1 MTTVRERDPGR
12 RAEDA
17 VRAVLPR
24 AAKVRMGDVDTGVD
38 IIVNGHPFQIKWI
51 GDGRL
56 ADAKRVVSTRR
67 GRPDIAVARHM
78 SPGARKMLVE
88 AGIGWVDETG
98 AAEIAAGT
106 IVISRPGRPPK
117 STGPPERWT
126 PSVIAIAEALL
137 CGTKATVAAT
147 EEATGLSNGSCTTAL
162 RVLTDFGLL
171 EADAGR
177 GRDSARRVA
186 DQDRLLDAYASAVEA
201 APPSISLQIG
211 VTWRDTID
219 GVVQTGAK
227 WDKARIVWASTG
239 AVAASVIA
247 PHVTTVNA
255 ADVYVDAE
263 TILGLEA
270 AAGAVGLRPIE
281 GGRLTIRPFPSVTAR
296 RLATRVDGLMVAPWP
311 RVFADVRT
319 VGVRGEEAAE
329 HLREVMRDR
338 AVRAPRW

>member
-1 MTTVRERDPGR
+1 MKTVRRRDPGR

-24 AAKVRMGDVDTGVD
+24 AAKVRVGGHDAGVD
-38 IIVNGHPFQIKWI
+38 IVVNGHPFGIKWI

-67 GRPDIAVARHM
+67 GRPDIAVARRM
-78 SPGARKMLVE
+78 SPGARETLAG

-117 STGPPERWT
+117 PTGAPKRWT
-126 PSVIAIAEALL
+126 PSVIAVAEALL

-186 DQDRLLDAYASAVEA
+186 DRDLLLDAYASAVEA
-201 APPSISLQIG
+201 LPPTISLQIG
-211 VTWRDTID
+211 VTWRDTIE
-219 GVVQTGAK
+219 GVALVGAK
-227 WDKARIVWASTG
+227 WDKAKVVWATSG
-239 AVAASVIA
+239 AVAATVIA
-247 PHVTTVNA
+247 PHLTTVNA

-270 AAGAVGLRPIE
+270 AAAAAAGLRPIE
-281 GGRLTIRPFPSVTAR
+281 GGRLTLRPFPSVTVR

-329 HLREVMRDR
+329 HLREVMHGR
-338 AVRAPRW
+338 

>member
-1 MTTVRERDPGR
+1 MTTFRERDPGR
-12 RAEDA
+12 RAEVA

-24 AAKVRMGDVDTGVD
+24 AAKVRVGDVAAGVD
-38 IIVNGHPFQIKWI
+38 IVVNGQPFAIKWI

-56 ADAKRVVSTRR
+56 ADAKRVAGTRR
-67 GRPDIAVARHM
+67 GRPDIAVARRM
-78 SPGARKMLVE
+78 SPGARETLAG

-117 STGPPERWT
+117 PTGPPERWT
-126 PSVIAIAEALL
+126 PSVIAVAEALL

-147 EEATGLSNGSCTTAL
+147 EAATGLSNGSCTTAL

-201 APPSISLQIG
+201 GPPSISLQVG

-227 WDKARIVWASTG
+227 WDKAKIVWAATG
-239 AVAASVIA
+239 AVAATVIA
-247 PHVTTVNA
+247 PHLTTVTA

-270 AAGAVGLRPIE
+270 AAAAAGLRPIE
-281 GGRLTIRPFPSVTAR
+281 GGRLTLRPFPSVTAR

-311 RVFADVRT
+311 RVFADLRT

-329 HLREVMRDR
+329 HLREVVRDR
-338 AVRAPRW
+338 

>member
-1 MTTVRERDPGR
+1 MTIVGERDSGR
-12 RAEDA
+12 RAVDA

-24 AAKVRMGDVDTGVD
+24 GAKVRVGEEGDAGID
-38 IIVNGHPFQIKWI
+38 ISVNGHSFVIRWI

-56 ADAKRVVSTRR
+56 ADANRIVSTRR
-67 GRPDIAVARHM
+67 GRPDIAVARRI
-78 SPGARKMLVE
+78 SLGARETLAE
-88 AGIGWVDETG
+88 AAIGWVDETG
-98 AAEIAAGT
+98 AAEIASGT

-117 STGPPERWT
+117 PAGPPERWT
-126 PSVIAIAEALL
+126 PSVIAVAEALL

-147 EEATGLSNGSCTTAL
+147 QEATGLSNGSSTTGL
-162 RVLTDFGLL
+162 RVLADFGLL

-186 DQDRLLDAYASAVEA
+186 DQDLLLDAYAAAVEA
-201 APPSISLQIG
+201 LPPSISLQIG

-219 GVVQTGAK
+219 GVMQTGAK
-227 WDKARIVWASTG
+227 WDKAKVAWAASG
-239 AVAASVIA
+239 AVAATVLA
-247 PHVTTVNA
+247 PLLTTVNA

-270 AAGAVGLRPIE
+270 AATAAGLRPIE
-281 GGRLTIRPFPSVTAR
+281 GGRLTLRPFPSVTVR
-296 RLATRVDGLMVAPWP
+296 LLATRVDGLMVAPWP

-329 HLREVMRDR
+329 HLREVMHGR
-338 AVRAPRW
+338 

>member
-1 MTTVRERDPGR
+1 MMTVSDRDPGC

-24 AAKVRMGDVDTGVD
+24 AAKVRVGEGDAGVD
-38 IIVNGHPFQIKWI
+38 IIVNGHPFVIRWI

-78 SPGARKMLVE
+78 SPGARETLAG

-117 STGPPERWT
+117 PAGPPKHWT
-126 PSVIAIAEALL
+126 RSVIAVGEALL

-147 EEATGLSNGSCTTAL
+147 EAATGLSNGSCTTAL

-171 EADAGR
+171 EADARR

-186 DQDRLLDAYASAVEA
+186 DRDRLLDAYASAVEA
-201 APPSISLQIG
+201 LPPTISLQIG
-211 VTWRDTID
+211 VTWRDTLD
-219 GVVQTGAK
+219 GVMLTGAK
-227 WDKARIVWASTG
+227 WDKAKVVWATSG
-239 AVAASVIA
+239 AVAATVIA
-247 PHVTTVNA
+247 PHLTTVTA

-270 AAGAVGLRPIE
+270 AAAAAGLRPIE
-281 GGRLTIRPFPSVTAR
+281 GGRLILRPFPSVTAR

-319 VGVRGEEAAE
+319 VGVRGEDAAE
-329 HLREVMRDR
+329 HLREVMHGQ
-338 AVRAPRW
+338 

>member
-1 MTTVRERDPGR
+1 MTIVRERDPGR
-12 RAEDA
+12 RADDA

-24 AAKVRMGDVDTGVD
+24 AAKVRVGDVDAGVD
-38 IIVNGHPFQIKWI
+38 IVVNDHPFVIKWI

-56 ADAKRVVSTRR
+56 ADARRVVSTRR
-67 GRPDIAVARHM
+67 GRPDIAVARRM
-78 SPGARKMLVE
+78 SPGARETLAG

-106 IVISRPGRPPK
+106 IVISRPGRSPK
-117 STGPPERWT
+117 PSGPPERWT
-126 PSVIAIAEALL
+126 PSVIAVAEALL

-211 VTWRDTID
+211 VTWRDTVD
-219 GVVQTGAK
+219 GVMLTGAK
-227 WDKARIVWASTG
+227 WDTAKVAWATSG
-239 AVAASVIA
+239 AVAATVIA
-247 PHVTTVNA
+247 PLLTTVNA

-270 AAGAVGLRPIE
+270 AAASAGLRPIE
-281 GGRLTIRPFPSVTAR
+281 GGRLTLRPFPSVTAR

-311 RVFADVRT
+311 RVLADVRT

-338 AVRAPRW
+338 

>member
-1 MTTVRERDPGR
+1 MMTVRQRDPGR
-12 RAEDA
+12 RAEEA

-24 AAKVRMGDVDTGVD
+24 AAKVRMGGIDAGVD
-38 IIVNGHPFQIKWI
+38 MFVNDHPFKIKWI

-56 ADAKRVVSTRR
+56 ADAKRVLAARR
-67 GRPDIAVARHM
+67 GRPDVAVARRM
-78 SPGARKMLVE
+78 SPGARETLAG

-117 STGPPERWT
+117 PGGPPKRWT
-126 PSVIAIAEALL
+126 RSVIAVGEALL

-147 EEATGLSNGSCTTAL
+147 EAATGLSNGSCTTAL
-162 RVLTDFGLL
+162 RVLTDIGLL

-186 DQDRLLDAYASAVEA
+186 DRDRLLDAYASAVEA
-201 APPSISLQIG
+201 APASISLQVG

-219 GVVQTGAK
+219 GVVLTGAK
-227 WDKARIVWASTG
+227 WDKAKVVWASTG
-239 AVAASVIA
+239 AVAATVIA
-247 PHVTTVNA
+247 PHLTTVNA

-270 AAGAVGLRPIE
+270 AAAAAGLRPIE
-281 GGRLTIRPFPSVTAR
+281 GGRLTLRPFPSVTVR
-296 RLATRVDGLMVAPWP
+296 RLATRVDGLRVAPWP
-311 RVFADVRT
+311 RVFADVRI
-319 VGVRGEEAAE
+319 VGVRGEDAAE
-329 HLREVMRDR
+329 HLRELMHGR
-338 AVRAPRW
+338 

>member
-1 MTTVRERDPGR
+1 MMTVRQRDPGR
-12 RAEDA
+12 RAEEA

-24 AAKVRMGDVDTGVD
+24 AAKVRMGGIDAGVD
-38 IIVNGHPFQIKWI
+38 MFVNDHPFKIKWI

-56 ADAKRVVSTRR
+56 ADAKRVLAARR
-67 GRPDIAVARHM
+67 GRPDVAVARHL
-78 SPGARKMLVE
+78 SPGARETLAG

-117 STGPPERWT
+117 PGGPPKRWT
-126 PSVIAIAEALL
+126 RSVIAVGEALL

-147 EEATGLSNGSCTTAL
+147 EAATGLSNGSCTTAL
-162 RVLTDFGLL
+162 RVLTDIGLL

-186 DQDRLLDAYASAVEA
+186 DRDRLLDAYASAVEA
-201 APPSISLQIG
+201 APASISLQVG

-219 GVVQTGAK
+219 GVVLTGAK
-227 WDKARIVWASTG
+227 WDKAKVVWASTG
-239 AVAASVIA
+239 AVAATVIA
-247 PHVTTVNA
+247 PHLTTVNA

-270 AAGAVGLRPIE
+270 AAAAAGLRPIE
-281 GGRLTIRPFPSVTAR
+281 GGRLTLRPFPSVTVR
-296 RLATRVDGLMVAPWP
+296 RLATRVDGLRVAPWP
-311 RVFADVRT
+311 RVFADVRI
-319 VGVRGEEAAE
+319 VGVRGEDAAE
-329 HLREVMRDR
+329 HLRELMHGR
-338 AVRAPRW
+338 

>member
-1 MTTVRERDPGR
+1 MTTVREGDPRR

-24 AAKVRMGDVDTGVD
+24 AAKVRVSDVDAGVD
-38 IIVNGHPFQIKWI
+38 IVVNDHPFVITWI

-56 ADAKRVVSTRR
+56 ADARRAVSTRR
-67 GRPDIAVARHM
+67 GWPDIAVARRM
-78 SPGARKMLVE
+78 SPGARETLAG

-117 STGPPERWT
+117 PTGPPERWT
-126 PSVIAIAEALL
+126 PSVIAVAEALL

-201 APPSISLQIG
+201 LPPSISLQIG
-211 VTWRDTID
+211 VTWRDIID
-219 GVVQTGAK
+219 GVMQTGAK
-227 WDKARIVWASTG
+227 WDKAKVAWAVSG
-239 AVAASVIA
+239 AVAATVLA
-247 PHVTTVNA
+247 PLLTTVNA
-255 ADVYVDAE
+255 ADVYVGAE

-270 AAGAVGLRPIE
+270 AAAAAGLRPIE

-296 RLATRVDGLMVAPWP
+296 RLATRVDGLIVAPWP

-319 VGVRGEEAAE
+319 IGVRGEEAAE
-329 HLREVMRDR
+329 HLRELMRDR
-338 AVRAPRW
+338 

>member
-1 MTTVRERDPGR
+1 MTTVGDRDSGS

-24 AAKVRMGDVDTGVD
+24 AAKVRVGGVDAGVD
-38 IIVNGHPFQIKWI
+38 IIVNGHPFVIKWI

-56 ADAKRVVSTRR
+56 ADARRVMSTRR

-78 SPGARKMLVE
+78 SPGARETLAE

-98 AAEIAAGT
+98 AAEVAAGT
-106 IVISRPGRPPK
+106 VVISRSGRPPK
-117 STGPPERWT
+117 PTGPPKRWT
-126 PSVIAIAEALL
+126 PSVIAVAEALL
-137 CGTKATVAAT
+137 CGTKATVAAA

-171 EADAGR
+171 KADAGR

-186 DQDRLLDAYASAVEA
+186 DQDRLLDVYASAVEA
-201 APPSISLQIG
+201 APPSISLQVG
-211 VTWRDTID
+211 VTWSDTID
-219 GVVQTGAK
+219 GVVRTGAK
-227 WDKARIVWASTG
+227 WDKAKVAWAVSG

-247 PHVTTVNA
+247 PHLTTVNS
-255 ADVYVDAE
+255 ADVFVDAV
-263 TILGLEA
+263 TMPGLEA
-270 AAGAVGLRPIE
+270 AVAAAGLRPID
-281 GGRLTIRPFPSVTAR
+281 GGRLTLRPFPSVTAR

-329 HLREVMRDR
+329 HLREVMLD
-338 AVRAPRW
+338 P

>member
-1 MTTVRERDPGR
+1 MTTVRQRDPRR

-24 AAKVRMGDVDTGVD
+24 AAKVRVGDVEAGVD
-38 IIVNGHPFQIKWI
+38 IVVNGHPFVTTWI

-56 ADAKRVVSTRR
+56 ADAKRVLSTRR
-67 GRPDIAVARHM
+67 GWPDIAVARHM
-78 SPGARKMLVE
+78 SPGARESLAG

-117 STGPPERWT
+117 PTGPPERWT
-126 PSVIAIAEALL
+126 PSVIAVAEALL

-186 DQDRLLDAYASAVEA
+186 DHGRLLDAYASAVEA
-201 APPSISLQIG
+201 GPPSISLQVG
-211 VTWRDTID
+211 VTWSDTID
-219 GVVQTGAK
+219 GLMLTGAK
-227 WDKARIVWASTG
+227 WDKAKIVWAATG
-239 AVAASVIA
+239 AVAATVIA
-247 PHVTTVNA
+247 PHLTTVTA

-270 AAGAVGLRPIE
+270 AAAAAGLRPIE
-281 GGRLTIRPFPSVTAR
+281 GGRLTLRPFPSVTAR
-296 RLATRVDGLMVAPWP
+296 RLATRVDGLIVAPWP
-311 RVFADVRT
+311 RVFADLRT

-329 HLREVMRDR
+329 HLREVVRDR
-338 AVRAPRW
+338 

>member
-1 MTTVRERDPGR
+1 MTTVREGDPRR

-24 AAKVRMGDVDTGVD
+24 AAKIRVGDVDAGVG
-38 IIVNGHPFQIKWI
+38 IVVNDHPFVITWI

-78 SPGARKMLVE
+78 SPGAREALAG

-117 STGPPERWT
+117 PTGPPKRWT
-126 PSVIAIAEALL
+126 PSVIAVAEALL

-147 EEATGLSNGSCTTAL
+147 EDATGLSNGSCTTAL

-186 DQDRLLDAYASAVEA
+186 DQGRLLDAYSSAVEA
-201 APPSISLQIG
+201 SPPSISLQIG

-219 GVVQTGAK
+219 GVMQTGAK
-227 WDKARIVWASTG
+227 WDKAKVGWATSG
-239 AVAASVIA
+239 AVAATVLA
-247 PHVTTVNA
+247 PLLTTVNA

-270 AAGAVGLRPIE
+270 AAASVGLRPIE
-281 GGRLTIRPFPSVTAR
+281 GGRLTLRPFPSVTVR

-319 VGVRGEEAAE
+319 IGVRGEEAAE
-329 HLREVMRDR
+329 HLREVMHGR
-338 AVRAPRW
+338 

>member
-1 MTTVRERDPGR
+1 MTTVGERDSGS

-24 AAKVRMGDVDTGVD
+24 AAKVRVGGVDTGVDAGVD
-38 IIVNGHPFQIKWI
+38 IIVNGHPFVIKWI

-56 ADAKRVVSTRR
+56 ADARRVMSTRR
-67 GRPDIAVARHM
+67 ARPDIAVARRM
-78 SPGARKMLVE
+78 SPGARETLAE

-98 AAEIAAGT
+98 AAEVAAGT
-106 IVISRPGRPPK
+106 IVISRSGRPPK
-117 STGPPERWT
+117 PTGPPKRWT
-126 PSVIAIAEALL
+126 PSVIAVAEALL
-137 CGTKATVAAT
+137 CGTKATVAAA

-201 APPSISLQIG
+201 APPSISLQVG

-219 GVVQTGAK
+219 GVVRTGAK
-227 WDKARIVWASTG
+227 WDKAKVAWAVSG
-239 AVAASVIA
+239 AVAASAIA
-247 PHVTTVNA
+247 PHLTTVNS
-255 ADVYVDAE
+255 ADVFVDAV

-270 AAGAVGLRPIE
+270 TAAAAGLRPID
-281 GGRLTIRPFPSVTAR
+281 GGRLTLRPFPSVAAR

-329 HLREVMRDR
+329 HLRGLMRD
-338 AVRAPRW
+338 P

>member
-78 SPGARKMLVE
+78 SPGAREMLVE

>member
-1 MTTVRERDPGR
+1 MTTIRERDPRR

-24 AAKVRMGDVDTGVD
+24 AAKVRVGDNDAGVD
-38 IIVNGHPFQIKWI
+38 IVVNGHPFVITWI

-78 SPGARKMLVE
+78 SPGARETLAG

-117 STGPPERWT
+117 PTGPPERWT
-126 PSVIAIAEALL
+126 PSVIAVAEALL

-177 GRDSARRVA
+177 GRYSARRVA

-201 APPSISLQIG
+201 APPPISLRIG

-227 WDKARIVWASTG
+227 WDKAKVAWATSGT
-239 AVAASVIA
+239 VAATVIA
-247 PHVTTVNA
+247 PLLTTVNA

-270 AAGAVGLRPIE
+270 AAASAGLRPIE
-281 GGRLTIRPFPSVTAR
+281 GGRLTLRPFPSVTAR

-329 HLREVMRDR
+329 HLREVMH
-338 AVRAPRW
+338 VR

>member
-1 MTTVRERDPGR
+1 MSTVRERDPGR
-12 RAEDA
+12 RADDA

-24 AAKVRMGDVDTGVD
+24 AAKVRVGDVDAGVN
-38 IIVNGHPFQIKWI
+38 IVVNGHPFLIKWI

-56 ADAKRVVSTRR
+56 ADARRVVSTRR
-67 GRPDIAVARHM
+67 GRPDIAVARRM
-78 SPGARKMLVE
+78 SPGARETLAG

-106 IVISRPGRPPK
+106 IVISRPGRPSKP
-117 STGPPERWT
+117 SGPPERWT
-126 PSVIAIAEALL
+126 PSVIAVAEALL

-162 RVLTDFGLL
+162 RVLTEFGLL

-177 GRDSARRVA
+177 GRHSARRVA

-201 APPSISLQIG
+201 LPPSISLQIG

-219 GVVQTGAK
+219 GVMQSGAK
-227 WDKARIVWASTG
+227 WDKAKVAWATSG
-239 AVAASVIA
+239 AVAATVVA
-247 PHVTTVNA
+247 PLLTTVNA

-270 AAGAVGLRPIE
+270 AAASAGLRPIE
-281 GGRLTIRPFPSVTAR
+281 GGRLTLRPFPSVTAR
-296 RLATRVDGLMVAPWP
+296 RLATKVDGLMVAPWP

-319 VGVRGEEAAE
+319 IGVRGEEAAE
-329 HLREVMRDR
+329 HLREVMHGR
-338 AVRAPRW
+338 

>member
-24 AAKVRMGDVDTGVD
+24 AAKVRVGDVDAGVN
-38 IIVNGHPFQIKWI
+38 IVVNGHPFLIKWI

-56 ADAKRVVSTRR
+56 ADARRVVSTRR
-67 GRPDIAVARHM
+67 GRPDIAVARRM
-78 SPGARKMLVE
+78 SPGARETLAG

-117 STGPPERWT
+117 PTGPPERWT
-126 PSVIAIAEALL
+126 PSVIAVAEALL

-186 DQDRLLDAYASAVEA
+186 DQDRLLNAYASAVEA
-201 APPSISLQIG
+201 GPPSISLQVG

-227 WDKARIVWASTG
+227 WDKAKIVWAATG
-239 AVAASVIA
+239 AVAATVIA
-247 PHVTTVNA
+247 PHLTTVNA

-270 AAGAVGLRPIE
+270 AAAAAGLRPIE
-281 GGRLTIRPFPSVTAR
+281 GGRLTLRPFPSVTAR

-311 RVFADVRT
+311 RVFADLRT

-329 HLREVMRDR
+329 HLREVVRDR
-338 AVRAPRW
+338 

>member
-1 MTTVRERDPGR
+1 MTTVRQRDPGR
-12 RAEDA
+12 RAEEA

-24 AAKVRMGDVDTGVD
+24 AAKVRVGGIDAGVD
-38 IIVNGHPFQIKWI
+38 MFVNDHPFKIKWI

-56 ADAKRVVSTRR
+56 ADAKRVLAARR
-67 GRPDIAVARHM
+67 GRPDVAVARRM
-78 SPGARKMLVE
+78 SPGARETLAG

-117 STGPPERWT
+117 PGGPPKRWT
-126 PSVIAIAEALL
+126 RSVIAVGEALL

-147 EEATGLSNGSCTTAL
+147 EAATGLSNGSCTTAL
-162 RVLTDFGLL
+162 RVLTDIGLL

-186 DQDRLLDAYASAVEA
+186 DRDRLLDAYASAVEA
-201 APPSISLQIG
+201 APASISLQVG

-219 GVVQTGAK
+219 GVVLTGAK
-227 WDKARIVWASTG
+227 WDKAKVVWASTG
-239 AVAASVIA
+239 AVAATVIA
-247 PHVTTVNA
+247 PHLTTVNA

-270 AAGAVGLRPIE
+270 AAAAAGLRPIE
-281 GGRLTIRPFPSVTAR
+281 GGRLTLRPFPSVTVR
-296 RLATRVDGLMVAPWP
+296 RLATRVDGLRVAPWP
-311 RVFADVRT
+311 RVFADVRI
-319 VGVRGEEAAE
+319 VGVRGEDAAE
-329 HLREVMRDR
+329 HLRELMHGR
-338 AVRAPRW
+338 

>member
-1 MTTVRERDPGR
+1 MTTIRGRDPGR

-24 AAKVRMGDVDTGVD
+24 AAKVRVGDVDAGVD
-38 IIVNGHPFQIKWI
+38 IVVNGHPFVITWI

-67 GRPDIAVARHM
+67 GRPDIAVARRM
-78 SPGARKMLVE
+78 SPGARETLAE

-117 STGPPERWT
+117 PSGPPERWT
-126 PSVIAIAEALL
+126 PSVIAVAEALL

-186 DQDRLLDAYASAVEA
+186 DGDRLLDAYASVVEA
-201 APPSISLQIG
+201 LPPSISLQIG

-219 GVVQTGAK
+219 GVMQTGAR
-227 WDKARIVWASTG
+227 WDKAKVAWAASG
-239 AVAASVIA
+239 AVAATVIA
-247 PHVTTVNA
+247 PLLTTVNA

-270 AAGAVGLRPIE
+270 AAASAGLRPIE
-281 GGRLTIRPFPSVTAR
+281 GGRLTLRPFPSVTAR

-311 RVFADVRT
+311 RVLADVRT
-319 VGVRGEEAAE
+319 IGVRGEEAAE
-329 HLREVMRDR
+329 HLREVMHAR
-338 AVRAPRW
+338 

>member
-1 MTTVRERDPGR
+1 MTTVSGRDPGR
-12 RAEDA
+12 RAQDA
-17 VRAVLPR
+17 VLAILPR
-24 AAKVRMGDVDTGVD
+24 AAKVRTSGADVVGD

-56 ADAKRVVSTRR
+56 ADAMRVVSPRR

-78 SPGARKMLVE
+78 SPGARETLVD

-106 IVISRPGRPPK
+106 IIISRPGRPPK
-117 STGPPERWT
+117 PTRPPKRWT
-126 PSVIAIAEALL
+126 PSVIAVAESLL
-137 CGTKATVAAT
+137 CGTKATVAAN

-186 DQDRLLDAYASAVEA
+186 DYNQLLADYASAVEA
-201 APPSISLQIG
+201 VPPSISLQIG

-219 GVVQTGAK
+219 GIVQTGAK
-227 WDKARIVWASTG
+227 WDKAKVAWATSG
-239 AVAASVIA
+239 VVAANVIA
-247 PHVTTVNA
+247 PHLTTVSA
-255 ADVYVDAE
+255 ADVYVDAD
-263 TILGLEA
+263 TVLGLEA
-270 AAGAVGLRPIE
+270 AAATAGLRPIE
-281 GGRLTIRPFPSVTAR
+281 GGRLTIRPFPSVTVR
-296 RLATRVDGLMVAPWP
+296 RLATRVDGIMVAPWP

-329 HLREVMRDR
+329 HLREVVRDR
-338 AVRAPRW
+338 

>member
-1 MTTVRERDPGR
+1 VGDL
-12 RAEDA
+12 DA
-17 VRAVLPR
+17 
-24 AAKVRMGDVDTGVD
+24 GVD
-38 IIVNGHPFQIKWI
+38 IVVNDYPFVIKWI

-56 ADAKRVVSTRR
+56 ADALRVLSTRR
-67 GRPDIAVARHM
+67 GRPDIAVARRM
-78 SPGARKMLVE
+78 SPGARETLAE

-117 STGPPERWT
+117 PSGPPERWT
-126 PSVIAIAEALL
+126 PSVIAVAEALL

-186 DQDRLLDAYASAVEA
+186 DGDRLLDAYASVVEA
-201 APPSISLQIG
+201 LPPSISLQIG

-219 GVVQTGAK
+219 GVMQTGAR
-227 WDKARIVWASTG
+227 WDKAKVAWAASG
-239 AVAASVIA
+239 AVAATVIA
-247 PHVTTVNA
+247 PLLTTVNA

-270 AAGAVGLRPIE
+270 AAASAGLRPIE
-281 GGRLTIRPFPSVTAR
+281 GGRLTLRPFPSVTAR
-296 RLATRVDGLMVAPWP
+296 RLATRVDGLMVVPWP

-319 VGVRGEEAAE
+319 IGVRGEEAAE
-329 HLREVMRDR
+329 HLREVMHAR
-338 AVRAPRW
+338 

>member
-1 MTTVRERDPGR
+1 MNVGERDSGR

-24 AAKVRMGDVDTGVD
+24 AAKVRTVEGKASVD
-38 IIVNGHPFQIKWI
+38 ILVNDHPFKIKWI

-56 ADAKRVVSTRR
+56 ADATRVVTLRG

-78 SPGARKMLVE
+78 SPGARETLAK

-117 STGPPERWT
+117 STGPPKRWT
-126 PSVIAIAEALL
+126 PSVIAVAEALL

-147 EEATGLSNGSCTTAL
+147 EAATGLSNGSSTTGL
-162 RVLTDFGLL
+162 RVLTDVGLL
-171 EADAGR
+171 EADAER
-177 GRDSARRVA
+177 GRDSARRVV
-186 DQDRLLDAYASAVEA
+186 DKDLLLDAYAAAVEA
-201 APPSISLQIG
+201 LPPSISLQIG

-219 GVVQTGAK
+219 GMLKIGEK
-227 WDKARIVWASTG
+227 WDKAKVVWASTG
-239 AVAASVIA
+239 AVAAAVIA
-247 PHVTTVNA
+247 PHLTTVTA

-270 AAGAVGLRPIE
+270 AAAAAGLRPIE
-281 GGRLTIRPFPSVTAR
+281 GGRLTVRPFPSVTAR
-296 RLATRVDGLMVAPWP
+296 RLATSVDGLRVAPWP

-319 VGVRGEEAAE
+319 VGIRGEEAAE
-329 HLREVMRDR
+329 HLREVMYGR
-338 AVRAPRW
+338 